1 MAIFNSY
8 VSLPE
13 GIYGMWRSR
22 LDVTWERNL
31 DTLDTWQY
39 SNCSMCVCVF
49 VCVCVCRIRSLPS
62 RWDQHFPYVWI
73 FDSDPQEIEKYNPT
87 TSHYNSYYI
96 SFLIIFVFG
105 GYYTSSCSVSSL
117 HLPQSLLAPCRTSTT
132 SPSSLTTWAVPG
144 TFVGAGSA
152 GQTGNE
158 HWGNRGNWNPYVSSY
173 MGPRTFYGEMYPLTS
188 LELHFGWSGC
198 RG

>member
-1 MAIFNSY
+1 MAIFNSFLY
-8 VSLPE
+8 VYQRVSMECGAVDWMWLE
-13 GIYGMWRSR
+13 KGIWIHWILG
-22 LDVTWERNL
+22 DIPIA
-31 DTLDTWQY
+31 Q
-39 SNCSMCVCVF
+39 C

-73 FDSDPQEIEKYNPT
+73 FDSDPEEIEKYNPT
-87 TSHYNSYYI
+87 TSHYNSYI

-117 HLPQSLLAPCRTSTT
+117 RLPLSLLAPCRTSTT

-173 MGPRTFYGEMYPLTS
+173 IGPRTFYGEMYPLTS

>member
-1 MAIFNSY
+1 M
-8 VSLPE
+8 E
-13 GIYGMWRSR
+13 CGWMWLSTGCDLRKESGYTF
-22 LDVTWERNL
+22 LGNIP
-31 DTLDTWQY
+31 
-39 SNCSMCVCVF
+39 MC

-62 RWDQHFPYVWI
+62 RWDQHVPYVWI

-87 TSHYNSYYI
+87 TSHYNSDI
-96 SFLIIFVFG
+96 SCLIIFVYG

-117 HLPQSLLAPCRTSTT
+117 RLPLSLLAPCRTSTT

-158 HWGNRGNWNPYVSSY
+158 HWGKRGNWNPYVFSY
-173 MGPRTFYGEMYPLTS
+173 MGPRTFYGEMYPLIHLLHWNCTS
-188 LELHFGWSGC
+188 VEAVGEV